1 VTLQKL
7 KPLYIAV
14 GITGLLI
21 LSGCHK
27 KITPPVAPVTPPP
40 LQRPTATLSASPNA
54 IQQGQTLILAWKT
67 TDATEAT
74 ISGLGTVA
82 TSGSQTLSPT
92 SSTNYTITAKGPGG
106 TVEASTRV
114 TVETAPTPKPLPP
127 SMTAEQLFAQSVHD
141 IYFNYDKYDLRPDD
155 SSIVQED
162 VSFLEKYKD
171 MKVLIEGHCDD
182 RGSAEYNIA
191 LGQNRAESLRKALIA
206 DGIAADRIRVISY
219 GKEKPFCTEENEEC
233 WHQNR
238 RDHLKLDH

>member
-7 KPLYIAV
+7 KPLSIAL

-27 KITPPVAPVTPPP
+27 KIAPAAPVAPPP
-40 LQRPTATLSASPNA
+40 LPRPTATISASPNA
-54 IQQGQTLILAWKT
+54 IQQGQTLTLVWRT
-67 TDATEAT
+67 TDASEAT

-92 SSTNYTITAKGPGG
+92 SSTSYTITAKGPGG

-114 TVETAPTPKPLPP
+114 TVEIAPKPTPLPP
-127 SMTAEQLFAQSVHD
+127 SMTEDELFAQGVQD
-141 IYFNYDKYDLRPDD
+141 VYFNYDKYDLRPND
-155 SSIVQED
+155 SSIAQQD
-162 VSFLEKYKD
+162 ASFLEKYND
-171 MKVLIEGHCDD
+171 MKVVIDGHCDD
-182 RGSAEYNIA
+182 RGSEEYNIA
-191 LGQNRAESLRKALIA
+191 LGQNRAQSLQKALVA
-206 DGIAADRIRVISY
+206 DGIAANRIRVISY
-219 GKEKPFCTEENEEC
+219 GKEKPFCTEENEGC